1 MSKKLALI
9 IGSSEY
15 DDKNL
20 SRLSTPDADV
30 NALTEILR
38 DSEIGNF
45 DEVAFLM
52 NEPASIVRRAISA
65 FFSGRTSNDLL
76 LLYFTGHGI
85 RDDRGQLYLAVKD
98 TEHAFLRATSI
109 AASFITEEMDHSR
122 SRRQVLILDCCH
134 SGAFSPGM
142 KAVAGASV
150 GTATAFEGTG
160 SGRVV
165 LTATDSTQYA
175 WEGDVVIGNAEN
187 SVFTH
192 YLIEGLR
199 SGEADSDA
207 NGIITLD
214 ELYNY
219 VYEQVVQKTP
229 LQTPGKWSYGQRGEI
244 AIARNP
250 HPIVKAVELPTDLQ
264 QTIEDSRPWVREG
277 AVQELDRI
285 LRGAHKGLS
294 FTAYETLKRLV
305 DDDSRRVSAMAVQ
318 CLAVYD
324 AEQGLP
330 GTLEK
335 MRETTASQAVPPG
348 QHSGKNPIPLQ
359 PVREKVKSQQP
370 AIHRIGNRI
379 NRSTSSFKRIHLLGV
394 KLWPVL
400 AIASGWAI
408 SLAVGL
414 ALSWDNDT
422 IAPALIAGVISGLTL
437 GLILKWTIPSVRW
450 LQVLLITFA
459 WTAVLALQWGSES
472 PINKFLASID
482 QPTDSLIIGM
492 MLGVL
497 GGLVTG
503 LILRWTNKSLPW
515 KSVMWIAAGWGL
527 ASFVVDLMLYALHES
542 VSTVSELALL
552 GIASG
557 AVAGILG
564 SFVIYRQKI
573 FTLPSADEH

>member
-1 MSKKLALI
+1 VSKKLALI

-20 SRLSTPDADV
+20 SRLITPNADV
-30 NALTEILR
+30 NALTRILR
-38 DSEIGNF
+38 DPEIGDF

-65 FFSGRTSNDLL
+65 FFSSRTSNDLL

-85 RDDRGQLYLAVKD
+85 RDDRGRLYLAVKD
-98 TEHAFLRATSI
+98 TEHALLRATSI
-109 AASFITEEMDHSR
+109 PASFITEEMDHSR

-150 GTATAFEGTG
+150 GTAAAFEGTG

-175 WEGDVVIGNAEN
+175 WEGDVVIGKAEN

-219 VYEQVVQKTP
+219 VYEQVVNQTP

-250 HPIVKAVELPTDLQ
+250 HPVVKSVDLPTDLQ
-264 QTIEDSRPWVREG
+264 QTVEDPRPWVREG

-285 LRGAHKGLS
+285 LRGTNIGLS
-294 FTAYETLKRLV
+294 FTAYQTLKHLA
-305 DDDSRRVSAMAVQ
+305 DDDSRRVSALAVQ
-318 CLAVYD
+318 CLAAYD

-330 GTLEK
+330 ETLEK
-335 MRETTASQAVPPG
+335 MRETTASQSVPQD
-348 QHSGKNPIPLQ
+348 QHSRKNSDPLQ
-359 PVREKVKSQQP
+359 PVREKVESQQP
-370 AIHRIGNRI
+370 AVQPIGKKM
-379 NRSTSSFKRIHLLGV
+379 NRSTGSFRHIHLLGV

-400 AIASGWAI
+400 AIASGWAL

-414 ALSWDNDT
+414 ALSLNDHT
-422 IAPALIAGVISGLTL
+422 ATPALIAGVIGGLTL
-437 GLILKWTIPSVRW
+437 GLILKWTEPSIRW
-450 LQVLLITFA
+450 MQVLLITFA
-459 WTAVLALQWGSES
+459 WAAVLAMTWGYSS
-472 PINKFLASID
+472 LRSIILG
-482 QPTDSLIIGM
+482 TLGGM
-492 MLGVL
+492 M
-497 GGLVTG
+497 TG
-503 LILRWTNKSLPW
+503 LIIRWTNKSLPW
-515 KSVMWIAAGWGL
+515 KGVMWIAAGWGL
-527 ASFVVDLMLYALHES
+527 ASFVVYHMLYALVES
-542 VSTVSELALL
+542 VSTVFEIALL

-557 AVAGILG
+557 ALFGILG
-564 SFVIYRQKI
+564 SFVIYRQAV
-573 FTLPSADEH
+573 FTSPTPDKH